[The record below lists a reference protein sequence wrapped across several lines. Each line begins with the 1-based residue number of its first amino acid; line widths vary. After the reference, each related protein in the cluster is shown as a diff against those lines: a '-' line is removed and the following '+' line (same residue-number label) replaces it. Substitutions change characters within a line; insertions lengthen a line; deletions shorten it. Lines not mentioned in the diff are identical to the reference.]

1 MAIPW
6 TPLEK
11 GLIHRSFL
19 DNSISI
25 FPSKRTNLFQ
35 QPSVS
40 PGTVMFRSSLGT
52 RKVLFSHSLGFLCKA
67 QFPDGEPLRLP
78 TPIFLGFPGGS
89 TGEESACSAGDL
101 DSIPG
106 LGRSPGG
113 RRAWQ
118 PLQYSCLENPHE
130 QRSRWATV
138 HGVTES
144 HMTEQLSTQ
153 TRLQNGVGL

>member
-1 MAIPW
+1 MALPW

-40 PGTVMFRSSLGT
+40 PGTVMFCSSLGT

-67 QFPDGEPLRLP
+67 QFPDGEPPRLP

-89 TGEESACSAGDL
+89 AGKQSACNARFNPWVWKTPWRKERLPTSVFW
-101 DSIPG
+101 PG
-106 LGRSPGG
+106 EFHGLYSLWGQIGR
-113 RRAWQ
+113 A
-118 PLQYSCLENPHE
+118 H
-130 QRSRWATV
+130 V
-138 HGVTES
+138 
-144 HMTEQLSTQ
+144 
-153 TRLQNGVGL
+153 

>member
-1 MAIPW
+1 MALPW

-40 PGTVMFRSSLGT
+40 PGTVMFCSSLGT

-67 QFPDGEPLRLP
+67 QFPDGEPPRLP

-89 TGEESACSAGDL
+89 AGKESACNVGHNPWVGKIPWRRERLPTPLFWPGEFHGPCSPWGRKESDTTERLSLCNL
-101 DSIPG
+101 DKFFP
-106 LGRSPGG
+106 
-113 RRAWQ
+113 
-118 PLQYSCLENPHE
+118 
-130 QRSRWATV
+130 V
-138 HGVTES
+138 
-144 HMTEQLSTQ
+144 
-153 TRLQNGVGL
+153 